1 MKITNLRAYVVEP
14 FTWEWAGITRPL
26 RWMFLRIDTDEGIT
40 GWGEG
45 SSFPHHGSE
54 MVGLGALA
62 AKELLIGEDPTNIE
76 VLWQKMFR
84 RHTSVGARGI
94 TSAVVSAV
102 DIALW
107 DIIGKAAGKPVYELL
122 GGKMRDDVDM
132 YANGWFDNCVTP
144 EQYADAARNVVLPA
158 GHTAL
163 KFDPFPEHEDGFL
176 SGGLTEEGTEKASNI
191 VTAVREVVGPNHE
204 ILIDAHGRF
213 NVPTAVRLGNRL
225 FEESNIGWFEEPVP
239 AESNA
244 ALELVRP
251 QLKAPLSV
259 GERLFTRFDFV
270 EIFEKRLTDYVMP
283 DICLAG
289 GISEM
294 RKIANMAEA
303 YHLPFSPHNAQGTLQ
318 IVSGAQLCMTLPNF
332 YRLEHAMTHISGYN
346 RFLTEP
352 LNFHDGKLTLS
363 NKPGLGVEM
372 DIEEIERSSIEIK
385 WPENLN

>member
-1 MKITNLRAYVVEP
+1 MKVTDITVHILQAPLSEP
-14 FTWEWAGITRPL
+14 FHWAIGEATARASAIVEITT
-26 RWMFLRIDTDEGIT
+26 DTGLV
-40 GWGEG
+40 GWGECFG
-45 SSFPHHGSE
+45 PAGPAAAMIEAYKPWLIDADPLASE
-54 MVGLGALA
+54 KIWQDLYA
-62 AKELLIGEDPTNIE
+62 AFRDQG
-76 VLWQKMFR
+76 QKGVPICAI
-84 RHTSVGARGI
+84 SGI
-94 TSAVVSAV
+94 

-107 DIIGKAAGKPVYELL
+107 DIRGKHFDAPIHQLMGGPLRREVKAYATGTYRKRSGDPLEYICDEVAGYAAEGFSAVKLKIGFEVREDAALIRAVRKVIGTDIGLMLDANHGYDAVDAIKL
-122 GGKMRDDVDM
+122 GKMVQDLD
-132 YANGWFDNCVTP
+132 
-144 EQYADAARNVVLPA
+144 
-158 GHTAL
+158 
-163 KFDPFPEHEDGFL
+163 
-176 SGGLTEEGTEKASNI
+176 
-191 VTAVREVVGPNHE
+191 
-204 ILIDAHGRF
+204 
-213 NVPTAVRLGNRL
+213 
-225 FEESNIGWFEEPVP
+225 IGWFEEPVP

-251 QLKAPLSV
+251 QLRAPISV

-363 NKPGLGVEM
+363 DKPGLGVEM
-372 DIEEIERSSIEIK
+372 DVEEIERSSIEIE